1 VMLNTRW
8 TSATRMGSKVG
19 LSVLIKIDG
28 RGVSKRRSK
37 WTLGGGHEIIGPLVA
52 DPWAWIDAEA
62 KGSNTE

>member
-1 VMLNTRW
+1 
-8 TSATRMGSKVG
+8 
-19 LSVLIKIDG
+19 LIKIDG